1 MSSNTVSFSV
11 SELHQALP
19 AADRAGLVNMLKNKL
34 QSLAGQ
40 QSSLLDSLAPS
51 VKKHVVVLQEIQG
64 QYNELEQK
72 FLQERAALEAR
83 YQKLYEP
90 LYLKRYE
97 IVNGITEVEGGAE
110 ENMVKSDD
118 LADEH
123 KEAVKGV
130 PEFWLNAMKTN
141 ERLAIQISE
150 RDEEALKFLKD
161 IRWSKM
167 EDPKGFKLEF
177 LFDINP
183 FFKNTMLSKEYH
195 MIEEDEPI
203 LERAVGTEIEWN
215 PGKNLTQKVMRKKV
229 KKGAKNVKPI
239 TKTEACESFF
249 NFFSPPQVPED
260 DEEIDQEKA
269 EELQD
274 TMEQDYEIGSTIRDK
289 IIPHAV
295 SWYTGEAVEGE
306 EFEDVEESG
315 DLDDDEDE
323 DEEDGD
329 EEEDEDED
337 EHEHDAG

>member
-1 MSSNTVSFSV
+1 MSSNSGSLSV
-11 SELHQALP
+11 SDLHQALP
-19 AADRAGLVNMLKNKL
+19 ADRAGLVNMLKDKL
-34 QSLAGQ
+34 QSLAGE
-40 QSSLLDSLAPS
+40 QSSLLDSLAPN
-51 VKKHVVVLQEIQG
+51 VRKRVFVLQEIQG
-64 QYNELEQK
+64 QYDELEQK
-72 FLQERAALEAR
+72 FFEERAALEAR

-97 IVNGITEVEGGAE
+97 IVNGITEAEGVVEE
-110 ENMVKSDD
+110 EVVKSD
-118 LADEH
+118 ASAEQ
-123 KEAVKGV
+123 KEAATGV

-141 ERLAIQISE
+141 ERLAIQITD

-161 IRWSKM
+161 IRWSKV

-177 LFDINP
+177 LFDNNP
-183 FFKNTMLSKEYH
+183 FFKNTTLSKEYH

-215 PGKNLTQKVMRKKV
+215 AGKNLTQKVMRKKV

-269 EELQD
+269 EELQEI
-274 TMEQDYEIGSTIRDK
+274 MEQDYEIGSTIRDK

-315 DLDDDEDE
+315 DLDDD
-323 DEEDGD
+323 
-329 EEEDEDED
+329 DEDED
-337 EHEHDAG
+337 EGEEDEQDACREK

>member
-1 MSSNTVSFSV
+1 MSSNSV

-19 AADRAGLVNMLKNKL
+19 AADRAGLVNMLKDKL

-51 VKKHVVVLQEIQG
+51 VKKRVVVLQEIQG

-72 FLQERAALEAR
+72 FLEERAALEAR

-97 IVNGITEVEGGAE
+97 IVNGITEVEGGVE
-110 ENMVKSDD
+110 ENMVKSDGV
-118 LADEH
+118 ADEQ

-150 RDEEALKFLKD
+150 RDEEALKYLKD

-315 DLDDDEDE
+315 DLDDEEDE

-329 EEEDEDED
+329 EEEDEDE
-337 EHEHDAG
+337 HDACREN